1 MDQKKLLAQ
10 IASADSITLTQ
21 IVQAVLTRYRTLFP
35 EEDVIFLSFPEND
48 RDARVSLLRHV
59 ADLIELHEWGCC
71 KIALSEK

>member
-10 IASADSITLTQ
+10 SASGDSSALTQ
-21 IVQAVLTRYRTLFP
+21 IVQAVLARYRALFP

-59 ADLIELHEWGCC
+59 ADLIELHE
-71 KIALSEK
+71 

>member
-21 IVQAVLTRYRTLFP
+21 IVQAVLTRYRALFP
-35 EEDVIFLSFPEND
+35 EEDDIFLSFPEND

-59 ADLIELHEWGCC
+59 ADLIELHE
-71 KIALSEK
+71 